1 MEMKWTHRSGQLMK
15 RRCTHSIP
23 TDGNLHASILA
34 LTWATRSSGLGPAVS
49 YAVDTMSAL
58 FSTDRAWKRCRKEVT
73 GAMHNDRA
81 LQAAPAQSQ
90 GFRRTSRIRSGS
102 TALREYVVL
111 TVNVSSAM
119 RTHAMS
125 KCTFRTGALSASCGP
140 SPCLTRTGAAESG
153 VDVADGC
160 SHDGLFLLPG
170 LDSADALGCNHVG
183 LFLPC
188 GLISVDALGCDHEGR
203 SADGCTHEGRSADAL
218 GCNHEGRSADGCN
231 HERDSAEELGC
242 LPPAV
247 ALGCSHD
254 GRSS

>member
-23 TDGNLHASILA
+23 TDGNPHASILA
-34 LTWATRSSGLGPAVS
+34 LTLATRSSGLGPAVS
-49 YAVDTMSAL
+49 YAVDTRSAL

-90 GFRRTSRIRSGS
+90 GFCRTSRIRSGS

-140 SPCLTRTGAAESG
+140 SPCLTRLGTGATESG
-153 VDVADGC
+153 IAVADGC
-160 SHDGLFLLPG
+160 SHDGLFLPSGPG
-170 LDSADALGCNHVG
+170 SAEALGCNHGG
-183 LFLPC
+183 LILPC
-188 GLISVDALGCDHEGR
+188 GLG
-203 SADGCTHEGRSADAL
+203 
-218 GCNHEGRSADGCN
+218 
-231 HERDSAEELGC
+231 SAE
-242 LPPAV
+242 
-247 ALGCSHD
+247 ALGCSHG
-254 GRSS
+254 GRS

>member
-23 TDGNLHASILA
+23 TDGNPHASILA

-58 FSTDRAWKRCRKEVT
+58 FSTDRAWKRSRKEVT

-81 LQAAPAQSQ
+81 LQAAPEQSQ

-125 KCTFRTGALSASCGP
+125 KCTFRAGALSASSGT

-160 SHDGLFLLPG
+160 SHDGLCPPG
-170 LDSADALGCNHVG
+170 EADFAAALGCNHDG

-188 GLISVDALGCDHEGR
+188 GLG
-203 SADGCTHEGRSADAL
+203 
-218 GCNHEGRSADGCN
+218 
-231 HERDSAEELGC
+231 SAE
-242 LPPAV
+242 
-247 ALGCSHD
+247 ALGCSH
-254 GRSS
+254 GGCS